1 VTKSQEISRLNAEQE
16 DNFRLLLH
24 EQKVIIRLQG
34 TVENLQQKNNNLKDT
49 IKGLLSDRHV
59 SLHLLYNF
67 LLFLRMFRRF

>member
-1 VTKSQEISRLNAEQE
+1 MSKDEVISRLKAEQG

-34 TVENLQQKNNNLKDT
+34 TVENLQQQNNDLKDT

-67 LLFLRMFRRF
+67 FLFLKMFRKF